1 MYINLNQKEKNLI
14 SFIFILQFLHVLE
27 MDHIF
32 VFYINSVVKQMV
44 MEELKLNQVPN
55 ILLLFSIVE
64 QVHNLVEI
72 NLIDYLN
79 LMVK

>member
-1 MYINLNQKEKNLI
+1 
-14 SFIFILQFLHVLE
+14 

-32 VFYINSVVKQMV
+32 VFYINSGVKQMV